1 MAEEQADS
9 YQRRGATTGSP
20 QRPAER
26 LAGPALTFDLAAKLA
41 HLRHDARW
49 EHPDHHAD
57 TLVHE
62 PDFRIVLIAMK
73 PHARLQDH
81 HAAARISVQALEG
94 RLRLHLPDQTVDLA
108 AGHMLALAPDI
119 RHDVEALEESAFLLT
134 IARPG
139 GANTEA

>member
-1 MAEEQADS
+1 MAEEQANS
-9 YQRRGATTGSP
+9 YQRRGETTGSS

-26 LAGPALTFDLAAKLA
+26 LAGPVLMFDLAAKLEQ
-41 HLRHDARW
+41 LRHEARW

-62 PDFRIVLIAMK
+62 PNCRIVLVAMK
-73 PHARLQDH
+73 PHGRLQDH

-94 RLRLHLPDQTVDLA
+94 RLRLHLPDQTVDLP
-108 AGHMLALAPDI
+108 AGHMLTLAPDI

-134 IARPG
+134 IVWPG
-139 GANTEA
+139 GADAEA

>member
-1 MAEEQADS
+1 MPEEQANS
-9 YQRRGATTGSP
+9 YQRRGETTGSP

-26 LAGPALTFDLAAKLA
+26 LAGPVLMFDLAAKLEQ
-41 HLRHDARW
+41 LRHEARW

-62 PDFRIVLIAMK
+62 PNLRIVLVAMK
-73 PHARLQDH
+73 PNGRLRDH
-81 HAAARISVQALEG
+81 HAAARISVQALSG

-108 AGHMLALAPDI
+108 VGQMLALAPDI

-134 IARPG
+134 IAWPG
-139 GANTEA
+139 GADAGA